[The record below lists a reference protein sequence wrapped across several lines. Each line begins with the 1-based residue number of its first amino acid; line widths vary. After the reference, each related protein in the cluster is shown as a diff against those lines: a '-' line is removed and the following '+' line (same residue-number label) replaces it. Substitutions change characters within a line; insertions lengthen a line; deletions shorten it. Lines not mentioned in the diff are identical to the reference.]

1 MKIPQNCKSPT
12 QRQRF
17 ITTMKNEI
25 EKGKKKKRLER
36 LVEFYSANKI
46 DNYNREGKKSCGG
59 GAEKNPKNLQKSKHK
74 NNNMFFLSHCCL
86 SPFPCW
92 ESQSTSPLQDALQHC
107 AELWICCRGSS
118 DSNLILLLCFLPP
131 MSTVI
136 RTSVFSFV
144 GALNDLLYISQTQCL
159 PS

>member
-25 EKGKKKKRLER
+25 EKGKKKGLNAQLNFIVPIKLTTTTDR
-36 LVEFYSANKI
+36 
-46 DNYNREGKKSCGG
+46 GKSCWG

-92 ESQSTSPLQDALQHC
+92 ESQSISPLQDALQHC

>member
-46 DNYNREGKKSCGG
+46 DNYNRQGKKLLGWG
-59 GAEKNPKNLQKSKHK
+59 RKKSE
-74 NNNMFFLSHCCL
+74 
-86 SPFPCW
+86 
-92 ESQSTSPLQDALQHC
+92 EST
-107 AELWICCRGSS
+107 E
-118 DSNLILLLCFLPP
+118 
-131 MSTVI
+131 VK
-136 RTSVFSFV
+136 
-144 GALNDLLYISQTQCL
+144 TQE
-159 PS
+159 